1 MKESGTKS
9 HQLDALRHQA
19 EALLHEKPHV
29 FSKIPP
35 EDIQQLIHE
44 LQVHQIELEIQN
56 DEQNVFRM
64 VDLCKCVK
72 FI

>member
-1 MKESGTKS
+1 MKEKGTKS

-44 LQVHQIELEIQN
+44 LQVHQIELEIQSFN
-56 DEQNVFRM
+56 
-64 VDLCKCVK
+64 LS
-72 FI
+72 IL